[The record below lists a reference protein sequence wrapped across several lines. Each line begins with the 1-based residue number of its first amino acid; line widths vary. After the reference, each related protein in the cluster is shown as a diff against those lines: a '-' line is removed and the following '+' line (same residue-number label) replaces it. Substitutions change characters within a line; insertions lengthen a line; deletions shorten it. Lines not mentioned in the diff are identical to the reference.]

1 MARSLTRAE
10 EILGALVSDDEW
22 HATYASEAVRQGDM
36 GSPAPQKRVT
46 GKSPTRIPKPRRK
59 PFKSVGD
66 IGELRD
72 YLKAKNQGA
81 RKCLANSA
89 E

>member
-1 MARSLTRAE
+1 MARSLTREE

-46 GKSPTRIPKPRRK
+46 GKSPTRIPKPRRV
-59 PFKSVGD
+59 PFTGVGVSS
-66 IGELRD
+66 ELRD
-72 YLKAKNQGA
+72 YLKAKQR
-81 RKCLANSA
+81 RKTT
-89 E
+89 